1 LLTARRFREYTP
13 ILQLSFH
20 PDTSVGLVS
29 FG

>member
-1 LLTARRFREYTP
+1 LLTARCFREYTP